1 MEMEMKPF
9 KATMVTL
16 ATSLLLA
23 APAAAQQRSL
33 GPATGSVRIQQVQ
46 VAFIGSGEMGGGTLT
61 FRGRSYG
68 ITAGGL
74 GIGGIGASRLV
85 ATGTVYGLTRLEDFA
100 GAYVQ
105 LREGWAVGDQGR
117 GRLWLRNNKGVTM
130 RLATRRQGLQL
141 SLGADG
147 VLIGFK

>member
-1 MEMEMKPF
+1 MKAF
-9 KATMVTL
+9 KATTISL
-16 ATSLLLA
+16 AASLLLA
-23 APAAAQQRSL
+23 APAAAQQRNL
-33 GPATGSVRIQQVQ
+33 GPATGSVRIQQIQ
-46 VAFIGSGEMGGGTLT
+46 VAFIGSGQGGGGTLN

-68 ITAGGL
+68 ISVGGL
-74 GIGGIGASRLV
+74 GIGGIGASRLT
-85 ATGTVYGLTRLEDFA
+85 ASGTVYGLTRLSDFP

-105 LREGWAVGDQGR
+105 LREGWALGDQGR
-117 GRLWLRNNKGVTM
+117 GQLWLRNDKGVTM